1 MSNTEEIIN
10 KLRAPFGPDR
20 IEWRVGSC
28 GEKQDGSVWAR
39 CLAYIDN
46 RAAMERLDEVYGM
59 NWSHSEEFKQIGAQA
74 VCTVTITIESR
85 NDALGGLTLFPY
97 RTVTGSCC
105 VEANGDI
112 DPFKSAA
119 SGAMKRAVV
128 NLGIGRYLYD
138 LPEAWAVIDPKGKY
152 DGKTKQGNRFRWNPP
167 QLPGWAGGGAAS
179 VQNIVTNADYF
190 ASDNAPTETAAP
202 VYRPAQTVAAAPA
215 AAPAAASNG
224 NDPIVPF
231 GDRKGQPLSSLPMKG
246 EKGIKCGDL
255 YYWAKVYTPK
265 EFKGS
270 ISPKDIALKKRAE
283 ELYAAATGSPSA
295 PEPTS
300 ISDIIDEVPF

>member
-1 MSNTEEIIN
+1 MINPEEMIS

-28 GEKQDGSVWAR
+28 GEKADGSVWAR

-59 NWSHSEEFKQIGAQA
+59 AWSHDEKFLQIGGQA
-74 VCTVTITIESR
+74 VCTVTITIDLNYLEGENRIFNSR
-85 NDALGGLTLFPY
+85 S
-97 RTVTGSCC
+97 VSGSCA

-128 NLGIGRYLYD
+128 NLGIGRYLYSID
-138 LPEAWAVIDPKGKY
+138 ETWAVIDPKGKY
-152 DGKTKQGNRFRWNPP
+152 DGKTKQGTRFRWNPP
-167 QLPGWAGGGAAS
+167 QLPAWAGGGAAT

-190 ASDNAPTETAAP
+190 ASEEAPAAP
-202 VYRPAQTVAAAPA
+202 VYRPAPAAAAPA
-215 AAPAAASNG
+215 AAYNG

-246 EKGIKCGDL
+246 DKGVKCGDL

-265 EFKGS
+265 EYKGS
-270 ISPKDIALKKRAE
+270 ISPKDIALKQRAE
-283 ELYAAATGSPSA
+283 ELYAAATGGSSSKSDVA
-295 PEPTS
+295 A
-300 ISDIIDEVPF
+300 ISDIIDDIPF